1 MKKKYR
7 KPMVF
12 KREQNRV
19 HSGSGVRCYSSGCG
33 KLIVGATYSDYLRK
47 KNFCQYAAAHSESV
61 LAAF

>member
-19 HSGSGVRCYSSGCG
+19 HSGSGGRCYSSGCG
-33 KLIVGATYSDYLRK
+33 KLIVGATY
-47 KNFCQYAAAHSESV
+47 
-61 LAAF
+61 